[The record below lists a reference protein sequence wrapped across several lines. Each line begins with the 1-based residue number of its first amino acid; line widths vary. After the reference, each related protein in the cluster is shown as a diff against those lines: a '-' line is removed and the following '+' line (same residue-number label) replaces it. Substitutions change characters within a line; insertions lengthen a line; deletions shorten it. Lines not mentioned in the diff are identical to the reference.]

1 MSEKKEKAHTM
12 VYETQESLYEKALSK
27 MNKDQLIV
35 QYAYKVENYRKA
47 AEMFREVG
55 DYADAAELAMR
66 CDELAQK
73 AKEDEKQHRYDTAVY
88 QKENAKSLKG
98 YEKAAKLFE
107 EIGDY
112 KDSKNQADECG
123 QRAEQIRKRKKV
135 KKLGILSGALIV
147 VVALIIFSRTDTFSY
162 WFHKITGTKIQDPRV
177 AAVATSNNEI
187 VSLDEANAGDE
198 VEFGA
203 HVWYVLSKEDNILKL
218 VMFQAEK
225 FEEFRHTPFNE
236 TQENTD
242 WEHCTLRKWLNSEF
256 LEKDFS
262 EEERNKILEV
272 TVEND
277 SNAVYGTT
285 SGNQTKDKVYLLSTA
300 EVEKYNDTL
309 KHIRMNIWL
318 RTSGNSS
325 DTAAFMS
332 STNKVMYYG
341 YPVTDTNFYTCPVI
355 NISLDD

>member
-88 QKENAKSLKG
+88 HKENAKSLKG

-123 QRAEQIRKRKKV
+123 QRAEQIRKRNLYE
-135 KKLGILSGALIV
+135 LGSN
-147 VVALIIFSRTDTFSY
+147 IIFDNLDICADSHEESGDGSMVLHYRKCWSAY
-162 WFHKITGTKIQDPRV
+162 IFHDP
-177 AAVATSNNEI
+177 
-187 VSLDEANAGDE
+187 
-198 VEFGA
+198 
-203 HVWYVLSKEDNILKL
+203 Y
-218 VMFQAEK
+218 
-225 FEEFRHTPFNE
+225 
-236 TQENTD
+236 
-242 WEHCTLRKWLNSEF
+242 
-256 LEKDFS
+256 
-262 EEERNKILEV
+262 
-272 TVEND
+272 
-277 SNAVYGTT
+277 
-285 SGNQTKDKVYLLSTA
+285 
-300 EVEKYNDTL
+300 
-309 KHIRMNIWL
+309 
-318 RTSGNSS
+318 
-325 DTAAFMS
+325 
-332 STNKVMYYG
+332 
-341 YPVTDTNFYTCPVI
+341 
-355 NISLDD
+355 